1 MADLE
6 FEKGGFQYAIKAG
19 SVPARGV
26 WGHAPQENFMIFD
39 LLRSFLVYSW
49 GEIAK
54 SWMTYY

>member
-19 SVPARGV
+19 SAPARGV
-26 WGHAPQENFMIFD
+26 WGHAPPGKFYDFD

-49 GEIAK
+49 GENCK
-54 SWMTYY
+54 KLDDLD